1 VEPIE
6 ERLVQRDEALPV
18 LELSQRFSFDRR
30 DEIPLR
36 RCDRPVPFMRSGS
49 LVDSKFNDPRGV
61 LVATQ
66 NAGHDLSGAW
76 PHLMRR
82 LDEPL
87 VDYIAAVVRASDP

>member
-1 VEPIE
+1 VEPLQQ
-6 ERLVQRDEALPV
+6 RLVQRDEALPV
-18 LELSQRFSFDRR
+18 LEFSQRFSFDRR

-36 RCDRPVPFMRSGS
+36 SRDRTVPFKCSGS
-49 LVDSKFNDPRGV
+49 LVDNKFNDPRGV

-66 NAGHDLSGAW
+66 NAGHDLSSAW

-87 VDYIAAVVRASDP
+87 IDYIAAVVRASDP